1 MAMEMT
7 DMKELILAGL
17 RIMRGR
23 IVALGDEGEI
33 MVESD
38 SEDLPLL
45 CEFLRTSAGPLP
57 ELNPG
62 DAVLYT
68 LDEIATRGYVLGV
81 IQKYRANE
89 QEANGKTALLN
100 PQQDFRE
107 IKFNAKEKIELRCG
121 QSVLLMNKGG
131 EIVVKGVR
139 ITSRASGPQKIK
151 GATVQIN

>member
-1 MAMEMT
+1 MT
-7 DMKELILAGL
+7 DMKELTLAGL

-23 IVALGDEGEI
+23 IIAIDDDGGI
-33 MVESD
+33 MVEGD
-38 SEDLPLL
+38 SEALPLS

-57 ELNPG
+57 GLNPG
-62 DAVLYT
+62 DAVLYA

-81 IQKYRANE
+81 IQKYRKNA
-89 QEANGKTALLN
+89 QGANGSLALPD

-121 QSVLLMNKGG
+121 QSVLLMNKDGK
-131 EIVVKGVR
+131 IVLKGTS